1 MSEEANV
8 TVMTAT
14 EDQPDFR
21 PIHGR
26 IVTGMPLSVAA
37 QKRIVQRF
45 ETLLGRHVRLSLYVD
60 KTLIAGVRVEL
71 NGCSYDGSVLGQL
84 SSVRKVLTRPDE
96 EDL

>member
-8 TVMTAT
+8 TIVAAA
-14 EDQPDFR
+14 EEQPDFR
-21 PIHGR
+21 PVRGR
-26 IVTGMPLSVAA
+26 IVAGMPLSVAA

-45 ETLLGRHVRLSLYVD
+45 ETLLGRHVRLSLCVD

-71 NGCSYDGSVLGQL
+71 NGCSYDGSLQGQL
-84 SSVRKVLTRPDE
+84 SSIRKVLTRRDE